1 MRLRPCFLLLSVLL
15 SACATSPTGRTQLVF
30 MPDTQLN
37 QMGLQAFDALKKD
50 KPVNRDSGTRQYVQ
64 CVAGHLV
71 KQVGGRW
78 EVVVF
83 DDSSAN
89 AFALP
94 GNKIGVHTGL
104 LKVAQDQHQ
113 LAAVIGHEIGHV
125 LARHSNE
132 RMSQE
137 MAVSSGMA
145 LVQAA
150 AAPQTALG
158 QTAVGL
164 LGLGAQYGV
173 LMPYSRAHESE
184 ADIIGL
190 KLMAQAGFDP
200 NASVQLWR
208 NMATASSSAA
218 PPEFLSTHPSHAT
231 RIQQLQQALD
241 SVLPIWQQTKAQG
254 NAPQCQARP

>member
-1 MRLRPCFLLLSVLL
+1 MRLPSLFLLTVLL
-15 SACATSPTGRTQLVF
+15 NACATSPTGRSQLAF
-30 MPDTQLN
+30 MPDDQLN
-37 QMGLQAFDALKKD
+37 QMGLEAFTTLKKD
-50 KPVNRDSGTRQYVQ
+50 KPVNKEPGINRYVQ
-64 CVAGHLV
+64 CVAEHLV
-71 KQVGGRW
+71 GEVGGRW

-83 DDSSAN
+83 TDDSAN

-104 LKVAQDQHQ
+104 LQVAQDQHQ

-145 LVQAA
+145 MIQAV

-164 LGLGAQYGV
+164 LGLGTQYGV

-184 ADIIGL
+184 ADVIGL

-200 NASVQLWR
+200 KASIQLWR
-208 NMATASSSAA
+208 NMAAARGTAA
-218 PPEFLSTHPSHAT
+218 PPEFLSTHPAHDT
-231 RIQQLQQALD
+231 RIQQLQQSQANALP
-241 SVLPIWQQTKAQG
+241 VWQQARAQG
-254 NAPQCQARP
+254 RNPQCRLAQ